1 MIEAPQ
7 IALAILC
14 VRLYNKFTKKCAEY
28 FRSGGHLMKNVT
40 IKDVAKAAGVSYST
54 VSRALSGSP
63 EISVDTRERI
73 LQVCKEMN
81 YTANTV
87 ARAMVMK
94 STKLLGLILTGVNNP
109 FMSDLAYHIDRQAR
123 ARGYN
128 IILCN
133 SSRDLEQEK
142 ELFELMIGRQV
153 DGIILVPSGPESY
166 EKLRPYL
173 SRLPTVFVGENLR
186 EVPESYVSVDN
197 YRGAYMGVEYLYGL
211 GHRDILY
218 FGRRRGSTTH
228 QLRSEG
234 YAAACQDLGLTPQY
248 CNNTFPLTSI
258 KYGYQLAKQLF
269 AQERNFSAIFAATDT
284 NALGVIQAAEES
296 GICIPE
302 DISLLGFDNIRY
314 SSLPRIHLTTIEQPM
329 KMLASVAVDSLLDKI
344 QSELAGYTHRIL
356 TPTLIERST
365 CRAVD

>member
-1 MIEAPQ
+1 MNIYD
-7 IALAILC
+7 IA
-14 VRLYNKFTKKCAEY
+14 KE
-28 FRSGGHLMKNVT
+28 
-40 IKDVAKAAGVSYST
+40 AGVSIST
-54 VSRALSGSP
+54 VSRVMNHKDNVNPATRQKVEEVLEKGGRRPVPRATGAQSGAMDGRMRRVAVLT
-63 EISVDTRERI
+63 VDIRVPHYARTAYTIERECSR
-73 LQVCKEMN
+73 
-81 YTANTV
+81 
-87 ARAMVMK
+87 
-94 STKLLGLILTGVNNP
+94 
-109 FMSDLAYHIDRQAR
+109 
-123 ARGYN
+123 RGYET
-128 IILCN
+128 ILCN
-133 SSRDLEQEK
+133 TGGEFQETVRYLQAVVEK
-142 ELFELMIGRQV
+142 QV

>member
-1 MIEAPQ
+1 
-7 IALAILC
+7 
-14 VRLYNKFTKKCAEY
+14 
-28 FRSGGHLMKNVT
+28 MKNVT

-63 EISVDTRERI
+63 EISADTRERI

-109 FMSDLAYHIDRQAR
+109 FMSELAYHIDRQAR

-133 SSRDLEQEK
+133 SSRDLEQEI
-142 ELFELMIGRQV
+142 FELMIGRQV
-153 DGIILVPSGPESY
+153 DGIILFPSGPESY
-166 EKLRPYL
+166 ETLRPYL
-173 SRLPTVFVGENLR
+173 DRLPTVFVGENLR
-186 EVPESYVSVDN
+186 EVPESYISVDN
-197 YRGAYMGVEYLYGL
+197 YQGARMGVEYLYNL

-228 QLRSEG
+228 QLRAEG

-248 CNNTFPLTSI
+248 CNNTFSLTSI

-284 NALGVIQAAEES
+284 NALGIMQAAEEN
-296 GICIPE
+296 GIRIPE
-302 DISLLGFDNIRY
+302 DLSLLGFDNIRD
-314 SSLPRIHLTTIEQPM
+314 SGLPRINLTTIEQPK

-344 QSELAGYTHRIL
+344 QNELEGYSHRIL
-356 TPTLIERST
+356 MPTLVERSS
-365 CRAVD
+365 CRPYRRK

>member
-1 MIEAPQ
+1 
-7 IALAILC
+7 
-14 VRLYNKFTKKCAEY
+14 
-28 FRSGGHLMKNVT
+28 MKNVT

-63 EISVDTRERI
+63 EISRDTRERI
-73 LQVCKEMN
+73 LQVCKDMN

-109 FMSDLAYHIDRQAR
+109 FMAELAYHIDRQAR

-128 IILCN
+128 IVLCN
-133 SSRDLEQEK
+133 SSRDLEQER

-153 DGIILVPSGPESY
+153 DGIILFPCGPESY
-166 EKLRPYL
+166 ETLRPYL
-173 SRLPTVFVGENLR
+173 PRIPTVFIGENLR

-197 YRGAYMGVEYLYGL
+197 FRGAYIGVEYLHGL

-228 QLRSEG
+228 QLRADG
-234 YAAACQDLGLTPQY
+234 YAAACRDLGLTPQY

-269 AQERNFSAIFAATDT
+269 AQKRTYTAIFAATDT
-284 NALGVIQAAEES
+284 NALGILQAAEEN
-296 GICIPE
+296 GIRIPE
-302 DISLLGFDNIRY
+302 DISLLGFDNIHD
-314 SSLPRIHLTTIEQPM
+314 SGLPRINLTTVEQPK
-329 KMLASVAVDSLLDKI
+329 KMMASVAVESLLDKV
-344 QSELAGYTHRIL
+344 QSELAGYAHRIL
-356 TPTLIERST
+356 MPALIERSS
-365 CRAVD
+365 CARR

>member
-1 MIEAPQ
+1 
-7 IALAILC
+7 
-14 VRLYNKFTKKCAEY
+14 
-28 FRSGGHLMKNVT
+28 MKNVT

-63 EISVDTRERI
+63 EISRDTRERI
-73 LQVCKEMN
+73 LQVCKDMN

-109 FMSDLAYHIDRQAR
+109 FMAELAYHIDRQAR

-128 IILCN
+128 IVLCN
-133 SSRDLEQEK
+133 SSRDLEQER

-153 DGIILVPSGPESY
+153 DGIILFPCGPESY
-166 EKLRPYL
+166 ETLRPYL
-173 SRLPTVFVGENLR
+173 SRIPTVFIGENLR

-197 YRGAYMGVEYLYGL
+197 FRGAYIGVEYLHGL

-228 QLRSEG
+228 QLRADG
-234 YAAACQDLGLTPQY
+234 YAAACRDLGLTPQY
-248 CNNTFPLTSI
+248 CNNTFSMTSI

-269 AQERNFSAIFAATDT
+269 AQERTYTAIFAATDT
-284 NALGVIQAAEES
+284 NALGILQAAEEN
-296 GICIPE
+296 GIHIPE
-302 DISLLGFDNIRY
+302 DISLLGFDNIHD
-314 SSLPRIHLTTIEQPM
+314 SGLPRINLTTIEQPKKVM
-329 KMLASVAVDSLLDKI
+329 ASVAVESLLDKV
-344 QSELAGYTHRIL
+344 QSELAGYAHRIL
-356 TPTLIERST
+356 MPALIERSS
-365 CRAVD
+365 CARR